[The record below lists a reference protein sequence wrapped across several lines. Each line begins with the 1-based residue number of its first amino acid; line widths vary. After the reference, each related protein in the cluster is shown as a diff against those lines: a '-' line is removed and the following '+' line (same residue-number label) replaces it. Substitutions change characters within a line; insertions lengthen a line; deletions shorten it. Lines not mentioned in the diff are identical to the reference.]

1 MTTTQFFLNAL
12 NRNRLLYTALTGST
26 LLAGFGTRALLGQI
40 AFVRNYVGDALWA
53 LMVFWG
59 IGLVFN
65 RLPTKQ
71 AAVLAITFAY
81 LIEWSQLYHPRWL
94 DNLRMTRLGGLVLG
108 FTFVWSDLICY
119 ALGIAIGVF
128 LERFVIRN

>member
-1 MTTTQFFLNAL
+1 M
-12 NRNRLLYTALTGST
+12 LYTALTGST